1 MKRNMKTIALVL
13 VMVMALALFAGCA
26 GGGQGAAESSSEAPA
41 SSESAAESSSEA
53 APSESAEAPESSDNK
68 GDTGG
73 EIGKEG
79 LDKLTFVFPR
89 SYELLDDAQ
98 THVAFAM
105 GYFEEMGIDLQLET
119 AMGVDDLK
127 MLVSGQADVALPSS
141 FVQIA
146 GHEAGLPFK
155 SVYQQDN
162 VNIFG
167 YCVAPDSGITSIA
180 DLAGKSITLGDPA
193 WSTISDPIL
202 IAAGVDPA
210 DVEYVTAGENRAQL
224 VEAGQADAV
233 LTWYK
238 EFNLWQAQGMDLD
251 WLAGED
257 VVQLQG
263 SGLCFANDQIEPKND
278 IIGRFLTAYAMGS
291 YFTYLNPAAAAEITL
306 ERFPS
311 IQVAFPD
318 ALEAIKALVYI
329 ENGDDVAQNGYGWHN
344 PAKWEAQMDACRAGG
359 TLTRDDLTLD
369 EIYTNDFIATC
380 NSFDKTKVE
389 EDAASYE
396 LKPENQEYALT
407 NPPYTGGIWD
417 R

>member
-1 MKRNMKTIALVL
+1 MKRNRKTIALVL
-13 VMVMALALFAGCA
+13 TLVMALALFAGCA
-26 GGGQGAAESSSEAPA
+26 EGGGGQTETSEAPSSGATGEPDITA
-41 SSESAAESSSEA
+41 SPESADASQDTGGSG
-53 APSESAEAPESSDNK
+53 
-68 GDTGG
+68 GDDGG
-73 EIGKEG
+73 EIGKDG

-89 SYELLDDAQ
+89 SYELLDDAHM
-98 THVAFAM
+98 HVAFAM
-105 GYFEEMGIDLQLET
+105 GYFEENGIDLQLET

-167 YCVAPDSGITSIA
+167 YCVRPDSGITSIA

-193 WSTISDPIL
+193 WNTISDPIL
-202 IAAGVDPA
+202 IAAGVDPSE
-210 DVEYVTAGENRAQL
+210 VEYVTAGENRAQL

-238 EFNLWQAQGMDLD
+238 EFNLWQAQGMDLE

-257 VVQLQG
+257 VVQLEG
-263 SGLCFANDQIEPKND
+263 SSLCFATDQIEAKND
-278 IIGRFLTAYAMGS
+278 IIGRFLKAYAMGS
-291 YFTYLNPAAAAEITL
+291 YFTYLNPAAATEITL

-311 IQVAFPD
+311 IQVKFPD
-318 ALEAIKALVYI
+318 AMEAIKALVYI
-329 ENGDDVAQNGYGWHN
+329 ENGDDVDQNGYGWHN
-344 PAKWEAQMDACRAGG
+344 PEKWEAQMAACRAAG

-369 EIYTNDFIATC
+369 EIYTNEFVEVANDFDHAR
-380 NSFDKTKVE
+380 VE
-389 EDAASYE
+389 EDAANYE

-407 NPPYTGGIWD
+407 NPP
-417 R
+417 RS

>member
-1 MKRNMKTIALVL
+1 MKRKMKTIALVL
-13 VMVMALALFAGCA
+13 AWIMAFTLFTGCT
-26 GGGQGAAESSSEAPA
+26 GGGEGQVSSAVNEAPDASMAAEST
-41 SSESAAESSSEA
+41 A
-53 APSESAEAPESSDNK
+53 APENTDTSGADAE
-68 GDTGG
+68 G
-73 EIGKEG
+73 ELGKEG
-79 LDKLTFVFPR
+79 LDTLTFVFPR

-98 THVAFAM
+98 IHVAFAM
-105 GYFEEMGIDLQLET
+105 GYFEENGIDLQLET

-146 GHEAGLPFK
+146 GHEAELPFI

-202 IAAGVDPA
+202 IAAGVDPSE
-210 DVEYVTAGENRAQL
+210 VEYVTAGENRAQL

-238 EFNLWQAQGMDLD
+238 EFNLWQAQGMELD

-263 SGLCFANDQIEPKND
+263 SSLCFATDQIEAKKD
-278 IIGRFLTAYAMGS
+278 IIGRFLKAYAMGS
-291 YFTYLNPAAAAEITL
+291 YFTYLNPAAATEITL

-311 IQVAFPD
+311 IQVEFAD
-318 ALEAIKALVYI
+318 AMKAVEALVYI

-344 PAKWEAQMDACRAGG
+344 PAKWEAQMKACKAAG
-359 TLTRDDLTLD
+359 TLTRDDLTLE
-369 EIYTNDFIATC
+369 EIYTNDFVEVT
-380 NSFDKTKVE
+380 NDFDHKSVE
-389 EDAASYE
+389 EDAANYQ
-396 LKPENQEYALT
+396 LKTENQPYALT
-407 NPPYTGGIWD
+407 NPP
-417 R
+417 RS